1 MAFTCKRPAA
11 SLDGHASHPGA
22 MCRKRRRVVVGTTY
36 DYDQESRL
44 GAGKFGAVVKARCR
58 ATGQLVAIKS
68 LHDPAD
74 PHEVL
79 REARFLEA
87 CGGHPHIVGFRG
99 VTLDYV
105 TDELC
110 LVMDYV
116 EGKSLKVLLS
126 ERGGGLPEA
135 TVCTFMWQL
144 LTAAKKMHRCHIV
157 HRDINPAN
165 ILIGGDEAGGFV
177 KICDFGVAMPMSGAP
192 PYEEEVG
199 MGEYRAP
206 EMLLGK
212 EDYDALVDTWSLGC
226 VMAEMLSGK
235 RIFRAAEFIYLFQ
248 RIFEVVGV
256 PDDTTWPGFTSLP
269 HAAPPPL
276 VPGQQSTLRDL
287 FPEETLSA
295 EGFKVLNGL
304 LTCNPDKRLTAATA
318 LKLPWFA
325 TAAANAHPSAPTAA
339 AKIDRMAVSIKEDV
353 VEFAPL
359 MPPRK
364 RVTAKKTLIRKKA
377 PLIAPLAT

>member
-1 MAFTCKRPAA
+1 MAFTCKRPTA
-11 SLDGHASHPGA
+11 SLDGHAGQPGA
-22 MCRKRRRVVVGTTY
+22 MCRKRRRVVV
-36 DYDQESRL
+36 ESRL

-58 ATGQLVAIKS
+58 AVVKARCRAIGQLVAIKS
-68 LHDPAD
+68 LHDPVD

-79 REARFLEA
+79 GEARFLEA
-87 CGGHPHIVGFRG
+87 CGGQPHIVGFRG

-165 ILIGGDEAGGFV
+165 ILVGGDEAGGFV
-177 KICDFGVAMPMSGAP
+177 KICDFGVAMSMSEAP

-212 EDYDALVDTWSLGC
+212 EDYDALVDTWSLGR

-235 RIFRAAEFIYLFQ
+235 RIFRAAEFISLFQ
-248 RIFEVVGV
+248 RIYEVVGV

-276 VPGQQSTLRDL
+276 VPGQKSTLRDL
-287 FPEETLSA
+287 FPEETLST

-304 LTCNPDKRLTAATA
+304 LTCNPDKRLKAATA

-339 AKIDRMAVSIKEDV
+339 AKIDTMAVSIKEEV
-353 VEFAPL
+353 
-359 MPPRK
+359 K
-364 RVTAKKTLIRKKA
+364 RVTAKKMLIRKKA

>member
-11 SLDGHASHPGA
+11 SLDGHASQPGA

-116 EGKSLKVLLS
+116 EGKSLKLLLS

-165 ILIGGDEAGGFV
+165 ILVGGEVV
-177 KICDFGVAMPMSGAP
+177 KICDFGVAMSMSEAP

-235 RIFRAAEFIYLFQ
+235 RIFRADEFISLFQ
-248 RIFEVVGV
+248 RIFQVVGV

-269 HAAPPPL
+269 HTAPPPL

-287 FPEETLSA
+287 FPVETLSA
-295 EGFKVLNGL
+295 EGFEVLNGL
-304 LTCNPDKRLTAATA
+304 LTCNPDNRLTAAAA

-325 TAAANAHPSAPTAA
+325 TVTAPTAA
-339 AKIDRMAVSIKEDV
+339 AKIDTMAVSIKEEV

-364 RVTAKKTLIRKKA
+364 RVTAKKTLIKKKVPLTA
-377 PLIAPLAT
+377 PPAA

>member
-1 MAFTCKRPAA
+1 MAFTCKRPAV
-11 SLDGHASHPGA
+11 SLDGHASQPGA
-22 MCRKRRRVVVGTTY
+22 MYRKRRRVIGTTY
-36 DYDQESRL
+36 DYDQESCL
-44 GAGKFGAVVKARCR
+44 GRGKFGAVVKARCR

-74 PHEVL
+74 PREVL

-126 ERGGGLPEA
+126 ERSGGLPEA

-144 LTAAKKMHRCHIV
+144 LTAAKKMHGCHIV

-165 ILIGGDEAGGFV
+165 ILVGGEGAGRGFV
-177 KICDFGVAMPMSGAP
+177 KICDLGVAMSMSEAP
-192 PYEEEVG
+192 PYEEEAG

-226 VMAEMLSGK
+226 VMAEMLTGD
-235 RIFRAAEFIYLFQ
+235 RIFQAAEFISLFQ

-287 FPEETLSA
+287 FPEKVLSA
-295 EGFKVLNGL
+295 EGFQVLNGL
-304 LTCNPDKRLTAATA
+304 LTCNPDKRLTAAAA

-325 TAAANAHPSAPTAA
+325 TVAANARPSAPTAA
-339 AKIDRMAVSIKEDV
+339 SKIDTMAVSIKEEV

-359 MPPRK
+359 TPPRK

-377 PLIAPLAT
+377 PLIVPPAT

>member
-1 MAFTCKRPAA
+1 
-11 SLDGHASHPGA
+11 
-22 MCRKRRRVVVGTTY
+22 
-36 DYDQESRL
+36 
-44 GAGKFGAVVKARCR
+44 
-58 ATGQLVAIKS
+58 
-68 LHDPAD
+68 
-74 PHEVL
+74 
-79 REARFLEA
+79 
-87 CGGHPHIVGFRG
+87 
-99 VTLDYV
+99 
-105 TDELC
+105 
-110 LVMDYV
+110 
-116 EGKSLKVLLS
+116 
-126 ERGGGLPEA
+126 
-135 TVCTFMWQL
+135 MWQL
-144 LTAAKKMHRCHIV
+144 LTAAKKMHRCHVV

-165 ILIGGDEAGGFV
+165 ILVGGEEAGRGFV
-177 KICDFGVAMPMSGAP
+177 KICDLGVAMSMSEAP
-192 PYEEEVG
+192 PYEEEAG

-226 VMAEMLSGK
+226 VMAEMLTGE
-235 RIFRAAEFIYLFQ
+235 RIFRAAEFISLFQ

-287 FPEETLSA
+287 FPEEVLSA
-295 EGFKVLNGL
+295 EGFQVLNGL
-304 LTCNPDKRLTAATA
+304 LTCNPDKRLTATAA

-325 TAAANAHPSAPTAA
+325 TAAANARPSAPTLAAA
-339 AKIDRMAVSIKEDV
+339 AKIDTMALSIKEEV

-377 PLIAPLAT
+377 PLIVPP

>member
-11 SLDGHASHPGA
+11 SLDGHASQPGA
-22 MCRKRRRVVVGTTY
+22 MCRKRRRVIGTTY
-36 DYDQESRL
+36 DYDQESCL
-44 GAGKFGAVVKARCR
+44 GRGKFGAVVKARCR
-58 ATGQLVAIKS
+58 ATGQVVAIKS

-74 PHEVL
+74 PREVL

-116 EGKSLKVLLS
+116 EGKSLKLLLS
-126 ERGGGLPEA
+126 ERSGGLPEA

-144 LTAAKKMHRCHIV
+144 LTAAKKMHRCHVV

-165 ILIGGDEAGGFV
+165 ILVGGEEAGRGFV
-177 KICDFGVAMPMSGAP
+177 KICDLGVAMSMSEAP
-192 PYEEEVG
+192 PYEEEAG

-226 VMAEMLSGK
+226 VMAEMLTGE
-235 RIFRAAEFIYLFQ
+235 RIFRAAEFISLFQ

-287 FPEETLSA
+287 FPEEVLSA
-295 EGFKVLNGL
+295 EGFQVLNGL
-304 LTCNPDKRLTAATA
+304 LTCNPDKRLTATAA

-325 TAAANAHPSAPTAA
+325 TAAANARPSAPT
-339 AKIDRMAVSIKEDV
+339 
-353 VEFAPL
+353 L
-359 MPPRK
+359 LLLLLPRST
-364 RVTAKKTLIRKKA
+364 RWRC
-377 PLIAPLAT
+377 P